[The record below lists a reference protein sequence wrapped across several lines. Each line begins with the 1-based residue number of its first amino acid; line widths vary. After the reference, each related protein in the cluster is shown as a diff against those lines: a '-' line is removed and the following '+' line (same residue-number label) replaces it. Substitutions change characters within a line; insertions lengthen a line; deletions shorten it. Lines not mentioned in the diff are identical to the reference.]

1 MCIIIQAY
9 KCTKIITS
17 SHVLTI
23 SVHLYSTYTSVTN
36 NNIHIFNEMTTMN
49 ENLTLIITAWVGLN
63 LLLFI
68 IIIFF
73 IFLFFVVVE
82 KMGRFESKA
91 WKSLNLF

>member
-1 MCIIIQAY
+1 MP
-9 KCTKIITS
+9 KIMTL

-63 LLLFI
+63 LLLFFIII
-68 IIIFF
+68 IIIFY
-73 IFLFFVVVE
+73 IFLYFYFLLLLRRWV
-82 KMGRFESKA
+82 G
-91 WKSLNLF
+91 LNLKHGNL